1 MTLCVEWIENVYGTM
16 GNDNEMDVFRY
27 NRSLHSI
34 TEPSDISSHEV
45 MTQSDETSFLPQ
57 FSKFSQNS
65 DRTLRVT

>member
-1 MTLCVEWIENVYGTM
+1 MIMRWMSFVIIA
-16 GNDNEMDVFRY
+16 RY
-27 NRSLHSI
+27 IRSI